1 MWAMRN
7 DSGFSS
13 CGCRQGMAEKSSRSF
28 SRLIAKKQCQRRWNR
43 FLSMRRRRG
52 LVFVLAGRLRE
63 SGPLSAL
70 MVQAYHSYGGGEQG
84 THHVAARKT
93 PARLGN
99 PRL

>member
-1 MWAMRN
+1 MGIERNRCDWKIFMWAMRN

-43 FLSMRRRRG
+43 FLSMRRRRV

-63 SGPLSAL
+63 RGPVGANGSGLSF
-70 MVQAYHSYGGGEQG
+70 VWGRG
-84 THHVAARKT
+84 R
-93 PARLGN
+93 
-99 PRL
+99 

>member
-1 MWAMRN
+1 
-7 DSGFSS
+7 
-13 CGCRQGMAEKSSRSF
+13 
-28 SRLIAKKQCQRRWNR
+28 
-43 FLSMRRRRG
+43 MRRRRV

-63 SGPLSAL
+63 RGPVGANGSGLSF
-70 MVQAYHSYGGGEQG
+70 VWGGEQG